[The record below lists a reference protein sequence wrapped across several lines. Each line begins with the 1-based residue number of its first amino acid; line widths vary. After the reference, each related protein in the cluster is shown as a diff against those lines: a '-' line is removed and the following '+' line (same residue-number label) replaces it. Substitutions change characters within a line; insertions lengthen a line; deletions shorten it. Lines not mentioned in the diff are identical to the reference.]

1 MQTPSTDY
9 HSNVDTSRPFS
20 SVKEAVAVFGE
31 RFLTPAVYS
40 PKPFSF
46 PKQESSNSSSWNFF
60 TPTPSPTYSH
70 ASKQTAW
77 KDRDSEATLAETIK
91 KLESELEETKE
102 EVKLLKERETENEV
116 ALASLNAELHK
127 NMSKIAQA
135 EAMAARK
142 AAESGGEGEG
152 QSRRDGIVKMGSS
165 PSLSQILSFSQE
177 EKEELFGGRKKE
189 RKSMRKKKPIIPLV
203 GDLFWRK
210 KGSSTSVLNPIYSS
224 PSVHW
229 N

>member
-1 MQTPSTDY
+1 METMQTPSTDY

-77 KDRDSEATLAETIK
+77 KDADTTLAETIK

-135 EAMAARK
+135 EADVAHK
-142 AAESGGEGEG
+142 AAESTDVIG
-152 QSRRDGIVKMGSS
+152 KMESS
-165 PSLSQILSFSQE
+165 PSLSQILNFTQE
-177 EKEELFGGRKKE
+177 EKDELFGGRKKQ
-189 RKSMRKKKPIIPLV
+189 RKSVRKQKPIIPLV

-210 KGSSTSVLNPIYSS
+210 KRSSTTLLNPIYSS
-224 PSVHW
+224 PNVHW

>member
-1 MQTPSTDY
+1 MEIMQTPSRDY

-60 TPTPSPTYSH
+60 TPTPSPTHSH

-77 KDRDSEATLAETIK
+77 KDADTTLAETIK

-135 EAMAARK
+135 EADAARK
-142 AAESGGEGEG
+142 AAESTA
-152 QSRRDGIVKMGSS
+152 KMESS
-165 PSLSQILSFSQE
+165 PSLSQILNFSQE
-177 EKEELFGGRKKE
+177 EKDELFGGRKKQ
-189 RKSMRKKKPIIPLV
+189 RKSVRKKKPIIPLV

-210 KGSSTSVLNPIYSS
+210 KGSSATLHNPLYSS
-224 PSVHW
+224 PNNVHW

>member
-1 MQTPSTDY
+1 METMPTPSKDY

-60 TPTPSPTYSH
+60 TPTPSPTHSH
-70 ASKQTAW
+70 ASKPTAW
-77 KDRDSEATLAETIK
+77 KDADTTLVETIK

-102 EVKLLKERETENEV
+102 EVKLLKERESENEV

-135 EAMAARK
+135 EAAAARK
-142 AAESGGEGEG
+142 AIES
-152 QSRRDGIVKMGSS
+152 SGSS
-165 PSLSQILSFSQE
+165 PSLSQRLCYSQE
-177 EKEELFGGRKKE
+177 KNELFGGRKKE
-189 RKSMRKKKPIIPLV
+189 SKSMRKKKPIIPLV

-210 KGSSTSVLNPIYSS
+210 KGSSATLLNPLNSSS
-224 PSVHW
+224 PNVHW